1 MNRTPES
8 RATHE
13 VAPRTDAHAPE
24 VPAASHAPMHA
35 SAHTA
40 SPSPSQ
46 GWFARLRASDTPWG
60 WSFAGAVLVW
70 LFTVWMFG
78 LSIAGNVVATALVFG
93 IFMVLVGFG
102 QMLVITA
109 GPGNIDLSVP
119 SAIALSGVLFVQ
131 VTLGESARLP
141 AGIAVALGSGVAI
154 GVANYL
160 LIRVLRIPPIIAT
173 LSSSFIIQSIAI
185 TQSRGMR
192 PPPQAIQHFASGRV
206 FGVPNLAILALVLS
220 VAIAVLLHRTV
231 FGRNL
236 SAVGQN
242 PQAARL
248 AGVRVEST
256 RCTTYVMSG
265 VIAALTGVL
274 LSAVSGGA
282 ALDMG
287 VEYMLISVAV
297 VVIGGTQVSGGK
309 ATVAGVWGAAMFLYL
324 TNAILNAVGADAG
337 VRSIVYGVLIIA
349 VVVVAGGRE
358 AR

>member
-1 MNRTPES
+1 MRT
-8 RATHE
+8 
-13 VAPRTDAHAPE
+13 
-24 VPAASHAPMHA
+24 
-35 SAHTA
+35 
-40 SPSPSQ
+40 Q
-46 GWFARLRASDTPWG
+46 GWLARLRAADIPWG
-60 WSFAGAVLVW
+60 WSFAGAILVW

-93 IFMVLVGFG
+93 IFMVLVGLG
-102 QMLVITA
+102 QMMVITA

-119 SAIALSGVLFVQ
+119 SAIALSGVLSVQ
-131 VTLGESARLP
+131 VMIGENGRLL
-141 AGIAVALGSGVAI
+141 AGLAVALGAGVLI
-154 GVANYL
+154 GLANYL

-185 TQSRGMR
+185 TQSRDMR
-192 PPPQAIQHFASGRV
+192 PPPPALQHFATGRLL
-206 FGVPNLAILALVLS
+206 GIPHLAILALIVS
-220 VAIAVLLHRTV
+220 IAIALLVHRTV
-231 FGRNL
+231 FGRSL

-242 PQAARL
+242 PRAARL
-248 AGVRVEST
+248 AGVNVEAT
-256 RCTTYVMSG
+256 RCKTYVMSA

-309 ATVAGVWGAAMFLYL
+309 ASVAGVWGAAMFLFL
-324 TNAILNAVGADAG
+324 TNAILNAMGADAG
-337 VRSIVYGVLIIA
+337 MRSVVYGLLIIA
-349 VVVVAGGRE
+349 VVVAAGGRE